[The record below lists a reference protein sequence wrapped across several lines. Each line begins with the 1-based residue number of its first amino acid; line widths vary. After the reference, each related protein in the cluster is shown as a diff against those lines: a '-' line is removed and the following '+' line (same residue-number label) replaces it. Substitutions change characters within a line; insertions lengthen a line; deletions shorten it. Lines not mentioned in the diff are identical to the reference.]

1 MPNRLMTTISVTTLY
16 LAVQLAAIY
25 LVARIWVLG

>member
-1 MPNRLMTTISVTTLY
+1 MPTRLTTTISVTALY

-25 LVARIWVLG
+25 LVARIWGLG